1 MQLTGKCGYG
11 ARLWSTQLDFIY
23 IQKWLFLKMDFLF
36 YVLHHNVI
44 YIHIH
49 LLSKCN
55 DNWSVRCEL
64 LAISLAAGTWQTLNL
79 HINADPHRITV
90 CTDGMSLL
98 SLKCKGSQLNNTK
111 TYAFKESIRQTANND
126 LLLLFLSQLFVCCF
140 FYNAS
145 HSAPHTVHSHSPVQR
160 HL

>member
-1 MQLTGKCGYG
+1 MCC
-11 ARLWSTQLDFIY
+11 I
-23 IQKWLFLKMDFLF
+23 
-36 YVLHHNVI
+36 I

-90 CTDGMSLL
+90 CTDGMLLL
-98 SLKCKGSQLNNTK
+98 SLKCKGSQLNNAK

-140 FYNAS
+140 FTMPRIQRLTLCTPILLFRGTYNPSCFPPSLQYQMGDCGVS
-145 HSAPHTVHSHSPVQR
+145 H
-160 HL
+160 